1 MATPATTPA
10 VPTVHAVSLKLPTF
24 WPDEPDIWFAQAESQ
39 FSIRGITTDTT
50 KFHYV
55 VAALDGQT
63 ARRVGDLLRAPTA
76 DPYADLKKR
85 LLAAFTLS
93 DRERAARLLDLEDL
107 GDQKPSALVDHIL
120 ALAGS
125 CNRDFLLREIFL
137 RKLPESIRSIV
148 ASSSTS
154 DLRSLGA
161 EADRH
166 FTAAGAMITAVEQ
179 RPPSPLSTP
188 TEVLASSRQPRRTPK
203 SNNVCFYHEK
213 FGALARKCRAP
224 CSWGNQT
231 ASHRQ

>member
-1 MATPATTPA
+1 M
-10 VPTVHAVSLKLPTF
+10 VHAVSLKLPTF

-39 FSIRGITTDTT
+39 FAIRGITADAT

-55 VAALDGQT
+55 VSALDGQT
-63 ARRVGDLLRAPTA
+63 ARRVGDLLRTPSA
-76 DPYADLKKR
+76 DPYTDLKKR
-85 LLAAFTLS
+85 LLASFSLS
-93 DRERAARLLDLEDL
+93 ERERAARLLDLDDL

-120 ALAGS
+120 ALAGA

-137 RKLPESIRSIV
+137 RKLPEPIRAIV

-154 DLRSLGA
+154 DLRELGA

-166 FTAAGAMITAVEQ
+166 FSTAGTLITNVEQ
-179 RPPSPLSTP
+179 RPSSPLSSP
-188 TEVLASSRQPRRTPK
+188 TEVLASSRQHRRPLK
-203 SNNVCFYHEK
+203 PCSICFYHEK

-231 ASHRQ
+231 ASRRQ